1 MSVLEEFAWE
11 IQEFEQTLDIM
22 KKFVESNNENV
33 ELNTYYLSLGT
44 KNFLQT
50 IEDTFENPTLDKNEK
65 KEHFELI
72 KTFLEKVKN
81 FYPRISESDE
91 YEVIELK
98 RRIEDSSKFLG
109 FAGENDVYSSL
120 ESTLLRLENKEILS

>member
-65 KEHFELI
+65 KEHFEII